1 MADAD
6 YDVAVLGSGPGG
18 YVAAIRAGQL
28 GMKTVVVE
36 RDALG
41 GICLNWGCIPSKA
54 LLRNAEVLNLVQN
67 AGDYGISIER
77 VRPDFGKAIDRSRGV
92 VDRLTRGIGMLL
104 RKNHVEHVKGTGSLD
119 GPSDVRIAESGKS
132 LSAENVI
139 IATGA
144 RQLNIPAMPI
154 DQETVITSREAL
166 VLREVPKRV
175 VIVGG
180 GATGCEFAYVWRTY
194 GAEVTIVELMPR
206 IVPNEDADISAE
218 LERAFRRQGI
228 QILTGAQVRGIGV
241 DSDAVKVSVSINEES
256 SIIDCDKVL
265 VAVGVQG
272 NVDGI
277 GLESAGVQTERGFI
291 PVNEAMQS
299 NVPNIYAIG
308 DVTGKLLLAHV
319 ASAQGVTA
327 VEHIAG
333 LDPPPLDYGH
343 MPRAIYCRPQV
354 ASFGLTEEQARESGY
369 SVKIGKFPLSAS
381 GKALALNESEGMVK
395 LVVESEIGELLGGHM
410 IGAEVTEMLGELGMA
425 RLLEAT
431 TAELG
436 WLVHPHPTIS
446 ETIKEAA
453 LAAEGQA
460 VPPRFSFFGV
470 RQYTF
475 RSRLRKTREVTAP
488 S

>member
-1 MADAD
+1 M
-6 YDVAVLGSGPGG
+6 
-18 YVAAIRAGQL
+18 
-28 GMKTVVVE
+28 
-36 RDALG
+36 
-41 GICLNWGCIPSKA
+41 
-54 LLRNAEVLNLVQN
+54 
-67 AGDYGISIER
+67 
-77 VRPDFGKAIDRSRGV
+77 
-92 VDRLTRGIGMLL
+92 
-104 RKNHVEHVKGTGSLD
+104 
-119 GPSDVRIAESGKS
+119 
-132 LSAENVI
+132 
-139 IATGA
+139 
-144 RQLNIPAMPI
+144 
-154 DQETVITSREAL
+154 
-166 VLREVPKRV
+166 
-175 VIVGG
+175 IVGG
-180 GATGCEFAYVWRTY
+180 GATGCEFAYVWRSY

-241 DSDAVKVSVSINEES
+241 DSDAVKVSVSINEEN

-291 PVNEAMQS
+291 PVNESMQS
-299 NVPNIYAIG
+299 NVPSIYAIG

-333 LDPPPLDYGH
+333 LDPPALDYGQ

-354 ASFGLTEEQARESGY
+354 ASFGLTEEQARQAGY

-395 LVVESEIGELLGGHM
+395 LVVEAEIGELLGGHM

-425 RLLEAT
+425 KLLEAT

-460 VPPRFSFFGV
+460 IHI
-470 RQYTF
+470 
-475 RSRLRKTREVTAP
+475 
-488 S
+488 

>member
-28 GMKTVVVE
+28 GMKAVVVE

-41 GICLNWGCIPSKA
+41 GVCLNWGCIPSKA

-67 AGDYGISIER
+67 AGAYGINVER

-92 VDRLTRGIGMLL
+92 VDRLTRGIAMLL
-104 RKNHVEHVKGTGSLD
+104 RKNKVEHIQGTGVLES
-119 GPSDVRIAESGKS
+119 PNDVAIAETGDR

-144 RQLNIPAMPI
+144 RQLHIPSLPI
-154 DQETVITSREAL
+154 DRETVISSREAI
-166 VLREVPKRV
+166 VLREVPRRV

-228 QILTGAQVRGIGV
+228 QVLTGAQVRGIGV
-241 DSDAVKVSVSINEES
+241 DSDSVKVSVSINEEN

-291 PVNEAMQS
+291 PVNDSMQS
-299 NVPNIYAIG
+299 NIPSIYAIG

-333 LDPPPLDYGH
+333 LDPPALDYGQ

-354 ASFGLTEEQARESGY
+354 ASFGLTEEQARQAGY

-395 LVVESEIGELLGGHM
+395 LVVEAEIGELLGGHM

-425 RLLEAT
+425 KLLEAT
-431 TAELG
+431 TTELG

-460 VPPRFSFFGV
+460 VHI
-470 RQYTF
+470 
-475 RSRLRKTREVTAP
+475 
-488 S
+488 